1 MTDMQPT
8 IAPKSDQMNS
18 DDLIAGPRTIT
29 IRDVKIAPGTEQP
42 CAVYFNDDGG
52 KPYLPCKSMRRVMVA
67 LWGPD
72 AAVYS
77 GRSMT
82 LYRDPSV
89 TWGGMEVGGIRI
101 SHMTHIDKTMVV
113 VLTATK
119 KARKPFTVE
128 PLVMP
133 RPQEPVATM
142 TKETPQQKAR
152 AAADTI
158 LADIVVC
165 KNEDALHDIVDNT
178 KTQRIRDRLR
188 EVLPEADEEIAAA
201 LTKRFNDFIIPDK
214 TADADADDVFA

>member
-1 MTDMQPT
+1 MNDMAPT
-8 IAPKSDQMNS
+8 IAPKSDQLNA

-42 CAVYFNDDGG
+42 VAVYFQGDNG

-72 AAVYS
+72 ASAYS

-101 SHMTHIDKTMVV
+101 SHMSHIDKTMVV

-119 KARKPFTVE
+119 KARKPFTVA
-128 PLVMP
+128 PLVVPM
-133 RPQEPVATM
+133 PQEPVATI
-142 TKETPQQKAR
+142 TTPQQKAR
-152 AAADTI
+152 AAADAI
-158 LADIVVC
+158 LADIAAC
-165 KNEDALHDIVDNT
+165 PNEDAIHDIVGNA

-188 EVLPEADEEIAAA
+188 EVLPEADQQIAGA
-201 LTKRFNDFIIPDK
+201 LTKRFNDFVIP
-214 TADADADDVFA
+214 ASADADDIFTEATA

>member
-8 IAPKSDQMNS
+8 ITPKSDQMNS

-42 CAVYFNDDGG
+42 CAVFFNGDDG

-101 SHMTHIDKTMVV
+101 SHMSHIDKTTVV

-119 KARKPFTVE
+119 KARKPFTVA

-133 RPQEPVATM
+133 KPQESLA
-142 TKETPQQKAR
+142 ETPRQRAR
-152 AAADTI
+152 AFADELLSGIAA
-158 LADIVVC
+158 C
-165 KNEDALHDIVDNT
+165 QNEDAIHDVVGNA

-188 EVLPEADEEIAAA
+188 DVLPEADEEVAQA
-201 LTKRFNDFIIPDK
+201 LTKRFNDFVIP
-214 TADADADDVFA
+214 ARADADDIYTQETVA